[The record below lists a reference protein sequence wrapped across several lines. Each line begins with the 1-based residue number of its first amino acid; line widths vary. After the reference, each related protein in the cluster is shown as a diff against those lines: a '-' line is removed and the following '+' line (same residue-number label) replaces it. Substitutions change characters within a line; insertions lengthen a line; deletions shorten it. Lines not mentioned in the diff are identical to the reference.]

1 MYIYQKIENI
11 VRKKKINIYKKK
23 DKCIQEKR

>member
-1 MYIYQKIENI
+1 MYT
-11 VRKKKINIYKKK
+11 RKKDKCIQEKKINVYKKK